1 MSTKCEAYLLYVQCD
16 SCVCAQPTA
25 VWFQRQNDVFPK
37 AKDICISVFLL
48 WGQVYG
54 RAKQLCDLTTGLH
67 CPIPAALTVFPLG
80 LIQLS
85 FYSVKGFPWVQGELD
100 QERQRPVH
108 QLGPDLPVL
117 KIKGQWIN
125 GKSSP
130 WLQRIVEQM
139 QTQPNNYMSH
149 LWQQTPLSCPC
160 LDEGDR
166 IHNLWFQHLV

>member
-25 VWFQRQNDVFPK
+25 VWFQRQNGVFPK

-54 RAKQLCDLTTGLH
+54 RAKQLCDLTIGLH

-100 QERQRPVH
+100 QERQSQFISWDLTCLYSNLKGSEFTGKAPCDSRGLWNRCRLKQITTWATCDSKHPFLVH
-108 QLGPDLPVL
+108 AWMRGTEY
-117 KIKGQWIN
+117 ITSGF
-125 GKSSP
+125 S
-130 WLQRIVEQM
+130 
-139 QTQPNNYMSH
+139 
-149 LWQQTPLSCPC
+149 
-160 LDEGDR
+160 
-166 IHNLWFQHLV
+166 F